1 MGEQKRMTP
10 ADRKQQILAAA
21 VKLAEKDGFQ
31 TVTGDK
37 VAAELNIS
45 KQLVFS
51 YFGNM
56 KKLRNA
62 IVRAAVVAKPPVLA
76 IVAQG
81 LAAGNS
87 EAKRAPEDV
96 RKKAIALM
104 AA

>member
-1 MGEQKRMTP
+1 MTSQKRMTP
-10 ADRKQQILAAA
+10 KERKQQILDAA
-21 VKLAEKDGFQ
+21 VRLSDKHGFQ
-31 TVTGDK
+31 AVTGDQI
-37 VAAELNIS
+37 AADLGIS

-62 IVRAAVVAKPPVLA
+62 IVRAAVVAMPPVLGV
-76 IVAQG
+76 VAQG

-96 RKKAIALM
+96 KTRAIALM
-104 AA
+104 TA